1 MGVQPLFTR
10 QSHPR
15 GVLGCNCSY
24 SNDCSQGQLAALP
37 SLSQAAA
44 QAVDT
49 LAVGMSWNVGSASE
63 HPCFRA
69 LIANGDINLTLTQ
82 VRPARRH
89 TTLTTNLQ
97 SPEASKTTQ
106 VTE

>member
-1 MGVQPLFTR
+1 MHVGPV
-10 QSHPR
+10 
-15 GVLGCNCSY
+15 
-24 SNDCSQGQLAALP
+24 
-37 SLSQAAA
+37 SQAAA

-49 LAVGMSWNVGSASE
+49 LAVGMSWEVGSASE

-69 LIANGDINLTLTQ
+69 LTANRGINLTLTQ
-82 VRPARRH
+82 MRLARRH

-97 SPEASKTTQ
+97 SPEALKTTQ

>member
-1 MGVQPLFTR
+1 M
-10 QSHPR
+10 
-15 GVLGCNCSY
+15 
-24 SNDCSQGQLAALP
+24 
-37 SLSQAAA
+37 LSRAAA
-44 QAVDT
+44 QAADT
-49 LAVGMSWNVGSASE
+49 LAVGMSWEVGSASE

-69 LIANGDINLTLTQ
+69 LTANGDINLTLTQ

-89 TTLTTNLQ
+89 MTLTTNLQ

>member
-1 MGVQPLFTR
+1 MKY
-10 QSHPR
+10 
-15 GVLGCNCSY
+15 VLEVVGTLRNSV
-24 SNDCSQGQLAALP
+24 L
-37 SLSQAAA
+37 QAAA
-44 QAVDT
+44 QAVNA
-49 LAVGMSWNVGSASE
+49 LAVGISWKVGSASE

-69 LIANGDINLTLTQ
+69 LTANGNINLTLTQ

-97 SPEASKTTQ
+97 SPKASKTTQ